1 MPNLVS
7 IEDYMI
13 RGLGG
18 KPTQVGRNLLS
29 SMMEQ
34 EGTLTPANNNYI
46 GKIFNPLDTTRREPG
61 STSFNSTG
69 VQSYPN
75 LTEGLKANIATLQQ
89 KQYVPLAQGIKTGNA
104 SEFFSQ
110 SGYASLETWANG
122 SGPTTNY
129 PNTLQSEYNVLSTP
143 GNRLSV
149 PTMVNNIPGELK
161 MNGQPTISEKG
172 NVHVG
177 STITNLGGGITGFF
191 GRLLKSIE
199 ANALKWII
207 IVGLIILAIGL
218 VIKQFGIRAIPVP
231 V

>member
-1 MPNLVS
+1 
-7 IEDYMI
+7 MI

-18 KPTQVGRNLLS
+18 KPTQTGRNLLS
-29 SMMEQ
+29 AMMVQ
-34 EGTLTPANNNYI
+34 EGTLVPNNNNYL
-46 GKIFNPLDTTRREPG
+46 GKIYNPLDSSLPAHG
-61 STSFNSTG
+61 STSFNSAG
-69 VQSYPN
+69 VQVYPN
-75 LTEGLKANIATLQQ
+75 LTEGLKANISTLSE
-89 KQYVPLAQGIKTGNA
+89 KQYAPLAQGIKTGNA

-110 SGYASLETWANG
+110 AGYKALETWANG
-122 SGPTTNY
+122 SGPATNY
-129 PNTLQSEYNVLSTP
+129 PNQLQSEYNVLSTP
-143 GNRLSV
+143 GNKLSV
-149 PTMVNNIPGELK
+149 PTMVNNIPGEIA
-161 MNGQPTISEKG
+161 MNGQPSISPKG

-207 IVGLIILAIGL
+207 IIAIIVLVIGL